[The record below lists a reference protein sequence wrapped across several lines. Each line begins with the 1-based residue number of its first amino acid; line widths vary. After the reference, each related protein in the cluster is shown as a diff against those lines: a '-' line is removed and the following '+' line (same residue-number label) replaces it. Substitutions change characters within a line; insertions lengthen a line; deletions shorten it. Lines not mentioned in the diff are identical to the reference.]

1 VAADPGPAEAAR
13 ELLRSMLRAF
23 PGRIAAVSS
32 FGAES
37 AVLLHLLANIDP
49 AVPVIFLDTGKLFAE
64 TLEYRDTL
72 VRRLRLVNVRSAR
85 PDAGAL
91 AEQDRQGTLWREA
104 PDQCCWHRKVE
115 PLDAALAGFAAWIT
129 GRKRAHGGGREM
141 LDSVET
147 GTDGRIKV
155 NPLAEWSAEEVAAYF
170 DVRGLPRHP
179 LAGRGYRSVGCV
191 PCTRASAPGEAP
203 RAGRWAGS
211 GKTECGI
218 HTRLPP
224 SEPSGSRL
232 I

>member
-1 VAADPGPAEAAR
+1 VAADPGPAAAAG

-37 AVLLHLLANIDP
+37 AVLLHLLSDIDP

-64 TLEYRDTL
+64 TLDYRDTL
-72 VRRLRLVNVRSAR
+72 VRRFGLRGVRSAR
-85 PDAGAL
+85 PDAGLL
-91 AEQDRQGTLWREA
+91 AERDSRGTLWREA

-129 GRKRAHGGGREM
+129 GRKRAHGGGRET

-155 NPLAEWSAEEVAAYF
+155 NPLAEWSTEDVAAYF
-170 DVRGLPRHP
+170 DAHDLPRHP
-179 LAGRGYRSVGCV
+179 LTARGYRSIGCV
-191 PCTRASAPGEAP
+191 PCTRAAAPGEAP

-218 HTRLPP
+218 HTHLPP
-224 SEPSGSRL
+224 SDTSGSRL

>member
-1 VAADPGPAEAAR
+1 MTADLAGAAG

-37 AVLLHLLANIDP
+37 AVLLHLLAGIDRN
-49 AVPVIFLDTGKLFAE
+49 VPVIFLDTGKLFAQ
-64 TLEYRDTL
+64 TLAYRDAL
-72 VRRLRLVNVRSAR
+72 AARLRLADVRSAR
-85 PDAGAL
+85 PDPAGL
-91 AEQDRQGTLWREA
+91 AERDPGGVLWRSA
-104 PDQCCWHRKVE
+104 PDQCCWQRKVE
-115 PLDAALAGFAAWIT
+115 PLDAALGGFAAWIT
-129 GRKRAHGGGREM
+129 GRKRAHGGGREA
-141 LDSVET
+141 LGSVEI
-147 GTDGRIKV
+147 GSDGRIKV
-155 NPLAEWSAEEVAAYF
+155 NPLAEWDADAVASYF
-170 DVRGLPRHP
+170 AAHDLPHHP
-179 LAGRGYRSVGCV
+179 LAARGYSSIGCA

-224 SEPSGSRL
+224 SDPSGSRL